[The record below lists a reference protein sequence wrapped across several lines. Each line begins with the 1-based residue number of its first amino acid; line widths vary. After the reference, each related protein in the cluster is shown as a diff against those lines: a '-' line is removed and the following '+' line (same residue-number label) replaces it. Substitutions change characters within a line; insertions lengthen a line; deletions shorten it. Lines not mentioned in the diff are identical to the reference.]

1 VVPTQ
6 TIADG
11 FDVGVRS
18 SIQRD
23 TDFLQPEVFAGCEK
37 EKRMRVKK
45 LLHTRMR
52 VSDMAETLGFYR
64 DVLGLDVVEQKVS
77 PRGSH
82 LAFLA
87 VPNSEELIELCSFP
101 ASGSVTVQADL
112 VHLAFEVEDLDQTI
126 QELQAKGVPITDGP
140 TQSSSGSRFIFIDA
154 PDGYEI
160 ELIQRPAGVA
170 IV

>member
-1 VVPTQ
+1 
-6 TIADG
+6 
-11 FDVGVRS
+11 
-18 SIQRD
+18 
-23 TDFLQPEVFAGCEK
+23 
-37 EKRMRVKK
+37 MRVKK

-52 VSDMAETLGFYR
+52 VSDMQQTLAFYR
-64 DVLGLDVVEQKVS
+64 EVLGLEVVEQKVS

-101 ASGSVTVQADL
+101 ASGAVSVQEDL
-112 VHLAFEVEDLDQTI
+112 VHLAFEVEDIQQTI
-126 QELQAKGVPITDGP
+126 NELKKKGIPITDGP
-140 TQSSSGSRFIFIDA
+140 TQTSSGSTFIFIDA

-160 ELIQRPAGVA
+160 ELIQRPLGVA

>member
-1 VVPTQ
+1 MK
-6 TIADG
+6 
-11 FDVGVRS
+11 VR
-18 SIQRD
+18 
-23 TDFLQPEVFAGCEK
+23 
-37 EKRMRVKK
+37 K

-52 VSDMAETLGFYR
+52 VSDMEQTLTFYR
-64 DVLGLDVVEQKVS
+64 EVLGLEVVEQKVS
-77 PRGSH
+77 PRGSQ

-101 ASGSVTVQADL
+101 TSGAVKVPEDL
-112 VHLAFEVEDLDQTI
+112 VHLAFEVDDLDGTI
-126 QELQAKGVPITDGP
+126 QELQSKGVPVTDGP

-160 ELIQRPAGVA
+160 ELIQRAPGVA

>member
-1 VVPTQ
+1 MKVT
-6 TIADG
+6 
-11 FDVGVRS
+11 
-18 SIQRD
+18 
-23 TDFLQPEVFAGCEK
+23 
-37 EKRMRVKK
+37 K

-52 VSDMAETLGFYR
+52 VSDMEQTIRFYR
-64 DVLGLDVVEQKVS
+64 EVLGLEVVEQKVS

-101 ASGSVTVQADL
+101 MSGPVTVQEDL
-112 VHLAFEVEDLDQTI
+112 VHLAFEVENLDETI
-126 QELQAKGVPITDGP
+126 QELQSKNVPITDGP
-140 TQSSSGSRFIFIDA
+140 TQSSSGSRFLFIDA

-160 ELIQRPAGVA
+160 ELIQRAQGVA

>member
-1 VVPTQ
+1 
-6 TIADG
+6 
-11 FDVGVRS
+11 
-18 SIQRD
+18 
-23 TDFLQPEVFAGCEK
+23 
-37 EKRMRVKK
+37 MNVKK

-52 VSDMAETLGFYR
+52 VTDMAETIAFYR
-64 DVLGLDVVEQKVS
+64 EVLGLEVIEQKVS

-101 ASGSVTVQADL
+101 ASGAVTVQEDL
-112 VHLAFEVEDLDQTI
+112 VHLAFQVDNLDSTI
-126 QELQAKGVPITDGP
+126 QELETKGIPITDGP

-160 ELIQRPAGVA
+160 ELIERPDGVA

>member
-1 VVPTQ
+1 MQ
-6 TIADG
+6 
-11 FDVGVRS
+11 
-18 SIQRD
+18 
-23 TDFLQPEVFAGCEK
+23 
-37 EKRMRVKK
+37 VKK

-52 VSDMAETLGFYR
+52 VNDMEKTLTFYR
-64 DVLGLDVVEQKVS
+64 EVMGLEVVEQKVS

-101 ASGSVTVQADL
+101 ASGAVTVQEDL
-112 VHLAFEVEDLDQTI
+112 VHLAFQVDNLDNTI
-126 QELQAKGVPITDGP
+126 QELETKGIPITDGP

-160 ELIQRPAGVA
+160 ELIERPDGVA